1 MALPLCR
8 LALATTSIG
17 NRGGAALGRLGP
29 SLTSLDLTFNPRIRD
44 GSFLR
49 SLTRLIELDLSLN
62 AWADD
67 EVVGHIAA
75 RMPRLQ
81 NLALEKTEV
90 TDAGLA
96 ALGAPDSALAG
107 SLVHL
112 DLSRTNVSCGEPS
125 THAAL
130 RRLSRLRDLL
140 LAYCPVD
147 LWISS
152 ALPPH
157 LERLKL
163 SRALNFGNAAI
174 EMLAHEVLAGHA
186 PPLRFLDLGSP
197 FITDDAIASLQELA
211 LGKPPE
217 RPGLEALT
225 LWHTKMTRAGAEA
238 LMASTGLHLDTSMNS
253 SDGTFL
259 MKR

>member
-29 SLTSLDLTFNPRIRD
+29 SLTSLDLTFNPRMSD

-49 SLTRLIELDLSLN
+49 RLTRLIELDLSLN
-62 AWADD
+62 AWVDD
-67 EVVGHIAA
+67 EVVGHIATS
-75 RMPRLQ
+75 MPRLQ
-81 NLALEKTEV
+81 KLSLEKTEV
-90 TDAGLA
+90 TDVGLA

-107 SLVHL
+107 SLLHL
-112 DLSRTNVSCGEPS
+112 DLSRTAVCCEPT

-140 LAYCPVD
+140 LAYCPID

-174 EMLAHEVLAGHA
+174 EMLAHEALAGHA
-186 PPLRFLDLGSP
+186 PPLRILDLGSP